1 MFIHLFLSPLGLVHR
16 FDSIMNNDLQA
27 NPLVPKIT
35 MVGISMSEGGHM
47 SKANL
52 MKIKVILHLMIGT
65 PDQLRHYNSLLDFR
79 FTPLFKIDCC
89 HLYIPFWTALALG
102 QHDST
107 NEFSLSILVLTTRN
121 LF

>member
-1 MFIHLFLSPLGLVHR
+1 MFIHLFLSPLGSIHR

-35 MVGISMSEGGHM
+35 MVGISMSEGGHV

-65 PDQLRHYNSLLDFR
+65 PELLRHYNSLLDFR
-79 FTPLFKIDCC
+79 FDGIE
-89 HLYIPFWTALALG
+89 G
-102 QHDST
+102 
-107 NEFSLSILVLTTRN
+107 
-121 LF
+121 